1 MAESSPYL
9 KYVTVNDIPAEQAEA
24 NIKNYLDG
32 LGNAEGANYDTIVGG
47 KKFTDYSKHPGVVGI
62 TTKEGPSTA
71 AGKYQITKTTYDYYA
86 PKLGIKDF
94 SPESQDKIARAILK
108 DKNAENDI
116 IKGDFDAAH
125 SKLGSTWA
133 SLPTSKYSQ
142 PKKTNEWVEENIK
155 PVKSGS
161 YTADQIDNIDK
172 PQQVLDRH
180 DSSNVSDDNPYLKYV
195 NQKQEE
201 DNPYLKYVTKEDISP
216 SKSFGK
222 AFVGGITEKIA
233 ASPGMAAGAKLGFE
247 AGLKT
252 GRFAPIAAPVLG
264 LAGGIGGYVG
274 GLKAVENVYE
284 KYVPEALKE
293 ATGFD
298 KATRQAEIEAN
309 PEASFA
315 GELGSNIVLF
325 RPGTLQPITLP
336 GGKVISP
343 LAQRV
348 VLGNVAGGIEVGS
361 QMLSDEELSPQA
373 RAQRVGESLLFGA
386 VAAKPT
392 SVTTYADKLAGN
404 IIKKIPGTSEYV
416 PSTRTTQPPRPNIN
430 VPPREPAPQQGDM
443 FQTELNQ
450 ANDLARRGQIFEAT
464 EARRSPTDAV
474 IKTEGELDLVKMD
487 AKQSRSKL
495 EESIPDV
502 RNREQIT
509 MSIEGQ
515 KRQDQLLTDLQ
526 KAEQLRILQQSII
539 KKQDL
544 AREIANRIEAGRSL
558 DDLNRGNTRLSNAY
572 NNLKSKEGFPRNGTP
587 DEQLSFLHADIENTR
602 FGYQKLTERPSDE
615 ASFGVRDYVVDEF
628 RRMGE
633 QARREGLLP
642 NMRRDYVTHALNYTD
657 SVLNREQQRS
667 LSDFLYRNTNQSR
680 FERDFTQ
687 ARQFRY
693 IRDLEKALRE
703 AGDALGLDTRGIKV
717 ERDIAKIMEIY
728 KNSMGKAI
736 VEKRMVNYL
745 EKTKMDG
752 SPYTGVDTEL
762 PILTR
767 DIQLGYRNNYVKF
780 TGQDSEVLEGM
791 LVHPDFKDVLGYA
804 FRQEDPDLMLE
815 ALKSVSMLSKFLN
828 TVGSLFHATSLGVAS
843 TTAAPGVMIKEI
855 FTGGAGIKAALRN
868 LEHNGVG
875 AQGELLI
882 RNGLKVATED
892 VQRTVIG
899 DAAGTIDNIVN
910 KYFTQDATK
919 KFARRVSD
927 PLEQHFIN
935 HMNRFTW
942 DYMHAGGKLHLAQH
956 FFTQIKA
963 KHPEL
968 PDDKIAAEVS
978 SFVNN
983 TLGGLNWLKVVS
995 EVENKFLKGFAQK
1008 LMKKE
1013 NRDWAQIVLFAP
1025 DWTVSTLRSFTK
1037 ALPKELMKPQNWEL
1051 RKGVKGIIDPTN
1063 SNDLARRYV
1072 LTTGLLWLTI
1082 LNGFNYAFTG
1092 RPIWTNKDPTRVD
1105 LGDGTAIQMAKHS
1118 MEAAHWLLDPEKTLG
1133 NKLGF
1138 IPKAIFTM
1146 TTGKQYPS
1154 PKAPMVQDMELPFG
1168 VTVPGQSTA
1177 GRALHS
1183 LKAALPFQVSAASS
1197 APPGEGFKRAAF
1209 SFIGM
1214 PIYGQTNRANTTP
1227 EVLGKRKLK
1236 RKETRIKNRMKKL
1249 EENQ

>member
-1 MAESSPYL
+1 MAESNPYL
-9 KYVTVNDIPAEQAEA
+9 KGVEVPPEQAEA
-24 NIKNYLDG
+24 NIQSYLNG

-71 AGKYQITKTTYDYYA
+71 AGKYQITKTTYDHYA

-94 SPESQDKIARAILK
+94 SPDSQDKIARAILK

-155 PVKSGS
+155 PVMSANYK
-161 YTADQIDNIDK
+161 ADQIDNIDK

-180 DSSNVSDDNPYLKYV
+180 DSSDMSDDNPYLKYV

-233 ASPGMAAGAKLGFE
+233 ASPGMAAGAKIGFE

-264 LAGGIGGYVG
+264 LAGGIGGYLG
-274 GLKAVENVYE
+274 GLEAVENVYE
-284 KYVPEALKE
+284 KYVPESFKE

-309 PEASFA
+309 PESSFG
-315 GELGSNIVLF
+315 GELASNVILF
-325 RPGTLQPITLP
+325 RPGALAPITLP

-343 LAQRV
+343 MAQRA
-348 VLGNVAGGIEVGS
+348 VLGGVGGGIEAGS
-361 QMLSDEELSPQA
+361 ELLSGDKLSPQRIA
-373 RAQRVGESLLFGA
+373 EATGFGFLST
-386 VAAKPT
+386 KPT

-416 PSTRTTQPPRPNIN
+416 PPTKVSETL
-430 VPPREPAPQQGDM
+430 EPDFRRNSKNPVSPQTDL
-443 FQTELNQ
+443 FQKELDE
-450 ANDLARRGQIFEAT
+450 ASDLARRGQVFEPT
-464 EARRSPTDAV
+464 ETRRSPTDAV
-474 IKTEGELDLVKMD
+474 IKTEGELDLIKMD
-487 AKQSRSKL
+487 AKQSRSRL
-495 EESIPDV
+495 EASIPDP

-515 KRQDQLLTDLQ
+515 KRQDQLLTDRQ
-526 KAEQLRILQQSII
+526 KIEQLDILKKSVI

-544 AREIANRIEAGRSL
+544 ARTIANRIEKGQSL
-558 DDLNRGNTRLSNAY
+558 DDLGKGKSRIDDAY
-572 NNLKSKEGFPRNGTP
+572 NNLKSKEGFPKNGTA
-587 DEQLSFLHADIENTR
+587 DEQLSFLHGDIESTK
-602 FGYQKLTERPSDE
+602 FGYQKLSERPSDE
-615 ASFGVRDYVVDEF
+615 PSFGARDYVVSEF

-633 QARREGLLP
+633 QARREGLMPQL
-642 NMRRDYVTHALNYTD
+642 RKDYVTHALNYTD
-657 SVLNREQQRS
+657 SVLNKEQQRS
-667 LSDFLYRNTNQSR
+667 LSDFLYKNTNQSR

-728 KNSMGKAI
+728 KNSMGRAI

-752 SPYTGVDTEL
+752 SPFTGVDTEL
-762 PILTR
+762 PILTK
-767 DIQLGYRNNYVKF
+767 DIQLGYKNNYVKF
-780 TGQDSEVLEGM
+780 TGQDAEVLEGM
-791 LVHPDFKDVLGYA
+791 LVHPEFKDVLGYA

-843 TTAAPGVMIKEI
+843 TTAAPGVMIKEL
-855 FTGGAGIKAALRN
+855 FTGGAGIRRALKN

-910 KYFTQDATK
+910 KYFTNDATT

-995 EVENKFLKGFAQK
+995 EVENKFIKGFAQK

-1051 RKGVKGIIDPTN
+1051 RKGVKGLIDPTN

-1146 TTGKQYPS
+1146 ATGKQYPS
-1154 PKAPMVQDMELPFG
+1154 PKAPMVQDMDLPFG
-1168 VTVPGQSTA
+1168 VTVPGQSTT

-1183 LKAALPFQVSAASS
+1183 LKGALPFQVSAASS

-1209 SFIGM
+1209 SFVGM
-1214 PIYGQTNRANTTP
+1214 PIYGQTDRAHSSA
-1227 EVLGKRKLK
+1227 EVIGKRKLK

-1249 EENQ
+1249 EEN